1 MSVNVYLN
9 KPDGS
14 VATYEGEAVRGG
26 TYALMSS
33 ANSGP
38 HDCWLNVT
46 YNYGEVYAALLGDRY
61 PGMVEFFNGKTVAEV
76 LPLLR
81 ELVARSPKSRPFKDN
96 YWAPTIG
103 NALEPIRTFI
113 AWSEQYP
120 DGRWEANG

>member
-1 MSVNVYLN
+1 MSVEVYLHRA
-9 KPDGS
+9 DGEM
-14 VATYEGEAVRGG
+14 ATYAGESVRGG

-33 ANSGP
+33 ANEGP

-46 YNYGEVYAALLGDRY
+46 YNYSEVYRALLGDRY

-81 ELVARSPKSRPFKDN
+81 ELVSRAPDARPFKSD

-103 NALEPIRTFI
+103 NALAPIKTFI
-113 AWSEQYP
+113 AWSEHYP
-120 DGRWEANG
+120 DGRWEASG